1 MNRTPLQ
8 VALAVL
14 LWTVLTA
21 CGGSTPPAGGGSTPP
36 GGTPPSPPPP
46 VDTTYSIEVS
56 ARDTTLPGRDSD
68 GNGVRDDLDGYITQA
83 VDPAAQVEARAYSR
97 LTQRLVTS
105 SDPSTLSA
113 LLVAQDMALTCL
125 ASKLPDRWAAVAG
138 ALDDRTLNNEA
149 RTLAYWATMRQA
161 AGLQVP
167 LTLECD
173 PAQMTPAALT
183 LRPLDVA
190 NTASSWSRS
199 TPHACAYRIVFING
213 IQNDRIEARLNL
225 LAIMKAMGPVYEEF
239 GTDKPGH
246 AVQYGYI
253 YNPTVSLTADLT
265 EALRQKLSELN
276 SPGWWLVN
284 AALRVILGGGASQ
297 SVEVTNLVKQLAVTV
312 TDLVAQEL
320 VSEVQ
325 RKSATTYEDDIVRQA
340 AQLIG
345 DAAKVQPVVIVA
357 HSQGNLIA
365 NAAWWKIKRD
375 RPDVDA
381 VKNVHIVSVGTPA
394 SGVANGVYVTREAD
408 RVMAA
413 VRVLQPGTL
422 PANNATSGD
431 LLSLNHNFESA
442 YMSGLGNVVPS
453 YIEGQFDSNIPTDS
467 CFTVSPKSVTVQPN
481 SSVQLLAEFKGL
493 EPNVGIDYLWKIIS
507 SSSASAGSV
516 DNSGFYKSPDVEN
529 SDIVRARPVLT
540 WMGQKLS
547 PKNVFADY
555 NVQTRKRIYILE
567 YNVNVEFK
575 EETGSKDTSQIVNGV
590 GWSFVNTEN
599 ISKTLKRSAKCD
611 ASVDGSCA
619 AIETITYNRSF
630 IAQNIYRDSD
640 RYLQIDIDDSV
651 VGRSENGQTTVTG
664 QGVTK
669 SQCTATLDTAFCVG
683 QNYTN
688 VVPITGERMPYGFAY
703 YFEDYPDKLPEQPGE
718 YSGAVRAVPVKYES
732 GRLCYLYDISLD
744 NGDYKYNRCTN
755 TASGTWT
762 LYVK

>member
-8 VALAVL
+8 VALAAL
-14 LWTVLTA
+14 FWTVLTA
-21 CGGSTPPAGGGSTPP
+21 CGGSTPSAG
-36 GGTPPSPPPP
+36 GGTPPPPPPP

-97 LTQRLVTS
+97 LTQRLVTT

-138 ALDDRTLNNEA
+138 SLDDRTLNNEA

-183 LRPLDVA
+183 LRPMDVA

-199 TPHACAYRIVFING
+199 TPHGCAYRIVFING

-320 VSEVQ
+320 VNEVQ

-375 RPDVDA
+375 RPDVDV

-442 YMSGLGNVVPS
+442 YMSGLGNLVPNLVESQLDASAPGEVCIELKPNSATVKASSQLQLEWTEYGFESNAIIEPRWTLRNLSGGETGALDKSGMYSAPSSTGKVLVALTPNVLFLGRVYSSDRKYATSTIEVTGLPEIYNIS
-453 YIEGQFDSNIPTDS
+453 YDATDS
-467 CFTVSPKSVTVQPN
+467 TTINIKDFS
-481 SSVQLLAEFKGL
+481 G
-493 EPNVGIDYLWKIIS
+493 DYSAYYSDKEAIWKIS
-507 SSSASAGSV
+507 SSSHWDCKFTVGGDFVRCAVQSNGSDSIVGRNVEVINYLTPCAGVRRVEFERSVTGGSAGW
-516 DNSGFYKSPDVEN
+516 FT
-529 SDIVRARPVLT
+529 AA
-540 WMGQKLS
+540 LS
-547 PKNVFADY
+547 MDGLMSFNV
-555 NVQTRKRIYILE
+555 
-567 YNVNVEFK
+567 
-575 EETGSKDTSQIVNGV
+575 
-590 GWSFVNTEN
+590 
-599 ISKTLKRSAKCD
+599 
-611 ASVDGSCA
+611 
-619 AIETITYNRSF
+619 
-630 IAQNIYRDSD
+630 
-640 RYLQIDIDDSV
+640 DDSSFPSV
-651 VGRSENGQTTVTG
+651 SGTDTTVTSEE
-664 QGVTK
+664 T
-669 SQCTATLDTAFCVG
+669 SCWS
-683 QNYTN
+683 
-688 VVPITGERMPYGFAY
+688 
-703 YFEDYPDKLPEQPGE
+703 
-718 YSGAVRAVPVKYES
+718 YSGPPDVQPAESSFFHNIPIEYYIANLAVNESRNIKTTSANCREVPEA
-732 GRLCYLYDISLD
+732 ISSCSSNIEINILIT
-744 NGDYKYNRCTN
+744 R
-755 TASGTWT
+755 
-762 LYVK
+762 VQ